1 LKTDNNGIQKAD
13 FQYVDLH
20 SIRQKD
26 LIIDTFLLNQPMYDL
41 TPPPPL
47 PFPKLYYYSLDPTRH
62 YHHRFT
68 AAYMSNTKPLL
79 IGSDLG
85 LPVDELILFSKEYN
99 STEVLLD

>member
-1 LKTDNNGIQKAD
+1 
-13 FQYVDLH
+13 
-20 SIRQKD
+20 
-26 LIIDTFLLNQPMYDL
+26 MYDL

-68 AAYMSNTKPLL
+68 AAYVANTKPLL

-99 STEVLLD
+99 STDV